1 LTFVHDLAETV
12 AKEVDGNLEFSGP
25 RRRVEMITTERQT
38 EVKRA
43 AEELCARGL
52 DWVGFYRE
60 ILGPHGVV
68 RRTFHT
74 RESLAEFKQTEAY
87 QEIQEMLAGLRKQ
100 GPVAVTEEEPTRV
113 ITVRLPK
120 SVHDGLKVEAHEHRI
135 SMNKLCISKLLQFIE
150 SERVPTDL

>member
-1 LTFVHDLAETV
+1 
-12 AKEVDGNLEFSGP
+12 
-25 RRRVEMITTERQT
+25 MITTERQM

-43 AEELCARGL
+43 AEDLSSRGL
-52 DWVGFYRE
+52 DWVAFYRE
-60 ILGPHGVV
+60 ILGPHGII

-74 RESLAEFKQTEAY
+74 RESLAEFEQSEAY
-87 QEIQEMLAGLRKQ
+87 QEIQEMLARLRQ
-100 GPVAVTEEEPTRV
+100 DGPTALNPEEPTRV

-150 SERVPTDL
+150 SERVPSDL